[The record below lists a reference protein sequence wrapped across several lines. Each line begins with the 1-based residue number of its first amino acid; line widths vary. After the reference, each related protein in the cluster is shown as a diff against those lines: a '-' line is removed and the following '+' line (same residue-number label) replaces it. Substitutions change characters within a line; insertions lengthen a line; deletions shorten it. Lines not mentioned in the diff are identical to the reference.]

1 MAPSSSSHGPQAA
14 ASGRAAP
21 ALSFDCGRVKV
32 DLCARRLVVQGVAVK
47 LGGRS
52 FDLLSALVE
61 MHDQVVPRRALLR
74 RVWPGQVVEENNLEV
89 RVAALRRILGAAAIV
104 TVSGRGYKFALQ
116 QDTPEP
122 ATRAAPEPDAVA
134 WSMGLV
140 GRDALLGEACRA
152 IQSQAIRWLALSGPG
167 GCGKTRLA
175 LHMADSL
182 ATQMADGAYVVMLA
196 PVRGQPHV
204 TEAIAG
210 ALGLLKRG
218 DDVLGD
224 RLVAFLQP
232 RHVLLV
238 LDNIEHLPR
247 MEDDIVAL
255 LGQCARLKV
264 VTTSRARLH
273 SPRGHEITVPA
284 LGLPADD
291 SIETILAAPSVEL
304 FVRRAAAVGHPVG
317 SASAELSAVAQI
329 CRQLD
334 GLPLAIELAAA
345 RLRVLT
351 PDALSSRLQHRLSLL
366 VAGVGHPHLPHRQQ
380 TLRHTMAWSH
390 ELLTP
395 DAQHLFGRL
404 GVFVGGWSID
414 AAEAVGQDRTAVL
427 DLLEELI
434 DQNLV
439 QRVEDVAGQPR
450 YAMLETIREYA
461 QEQLVASG
469 DEATVCQRH
478 AEHFAALMGSMD
490 RRLRSGGRQPALQ
503 VLRVERHNLRAAM
516 AWSIA
521 AQGQAETAAGL
532 VAPAAWWW
540 YFDDAASEGEAWAD
554 ACLKLPMSPVMRAR
568 VMLALARAQVHGGKI
583 QPGLGHAVQAQQLA
597 QQTGDVD
604 TQAQAL
610 LLQAIPVVTQS
621 RERAVALMQRCLDQ
635 FRTLGQPWDIALA
648 TAVLGMVLA
657 WEPGAEDQATPLLRE
672 ARQRFLVLG
681 DQWCLTTALHHLARI
696 SERQGLLDAAQ
707 RYAQQALDAA
717 TAAEYRFL
725 IAGAQHHL
733 ARIALAQGDL
743 VRAMHWAGKCMAT
756 RWAQG
761 DRRNLLL
768 HCRWLGGVYWR
779 QGRVREAIV
788 LFAVGCDELDEG
800 LSLAATIMS
809 PGDRS
814 EWSTAREAARSALPE
829 AELDALWRE
838 AAALP
843 IEQALAQAGIRLE
856 GGAMRTAASA

>member
-1 MAPSSSSHGPQAA
+1 MAAT
-14 ASGRAAP
+14 
-21 ALSFDCGRVKV
+21 ALSFDRGRIKV
-32 DLCARRLVVQGVAVK
+32 DLCARQLVVQGIAAK

-61 MHDQVVPRRALLR
+61 MHDHVVPRQALLA

-89 RVAALRRILGAAAIV
+89 RVAALRRLLGASAIV

-116 QDTPEP
+116 QDTLEP
-122 ATRAAPEPDAVA
+122 ATSAASKPDAAAGRVR
-134 WSMGLV
+134 LV
-140 GRDALLGEACRA
+140 GREVLLREACGA
-152 IQSQAIRWLALSGPG
+152 IQSDGIRWLALSGPG

-175 LHMADSL
+175 LHMADVL
-182 ATQMADGAYVVMLA
+182 APQMADGAFVVMLA
-196 PVRGQPHV
+196 PVREQAHV
-204 TEAIAG
+204 METIAG
-210 ALGLLKRG
+210 ALGVLKRG
-218 DDVLGD
+218 DEVLGD
-224 RLVAFLQP
+224 RLVSFLQA

-238 LDNIEHLPR
+238 LDNTEHLPR
-247 MEDDIVAL
+247 LDDDIVAL
-255 LGQCARLKV
+255 LGQCAHLKV

-273 SPRGHEITVPA
+273 SANGHQILVPPLA
-284 LGLPADD
+284 LPADD
-291 SIETILAAPSVEL
+291 SIESILAAPSVDL
-304 FVRRAAAVGHPVG
+304 FMQRAAAAGHPVG
-317 SASAELSAVAQI
+317 SAIAELQAVAQI
-329 CRQLD
+329 CRQVD
-334 GLPLAIELAAA
+334 GLPLAIELAVA

-351 PDALSSRLQHRLSLL
+351 PDALSSRLRHRLSLL
-366 VAGVGHPHLPHRQQ
+366 AAGVGHPHLPQRQQ
-380 TLRHTMAWSH
+380 TLRQTMAWSR

-395 DAQHLFGRL
+395 DAQQLFGRL

-414 AAEAVGQDRTAVL
+414 AAEAVGFDRTAVL

-461 QEQLVASG
+461 LEQLVASG
-469 DEATVCQRH
+469 DEATVRQRH
-478 AEHFAALMGSMD
+478 AEHFATLMGAMD

-521 AQGQAETAAGL
+521 SQGQAETAAGL
-532 VAPAAWWW
+532 VAAAAWWW
-540 YFDDAASEGEAWAD
+540 YFDDAAREGEGWAD
-554 ACLKLPMSPVMRAR
+554 ACLQLPMSPALRAR

-583 QPGLGHAVQAQQLA
+583 QPGLEHAVQAQQLA
-597 QQTGDVD
+597 LQTGDVD

-635 FRTLGQPWDIALA
+635 FRTLGQAWDIALA

-657 WEPGAEDQATPLLRE
+657 WEPGAEDEAAPLLRE

-707 RYAQQALDAA
+707 RYAQEALDAA

-733 ARIALAQGDL
+733 ARIALARGDL
-743 VRAMHWAGKCMAT
+743 AQAMHWAGKCMAT

-768 HCRWLGGVYWR
+768 HCRWLGAVYWR
-779 QGRVREAIV
+779 QGCVREAIV

-814 EWSTAREAARSALPE
+814 EWSIAREAARSALPK

-856 GGAMRTAASA
+856 GGAMRADASA